1 MSRQP
6 LPGGATVRA
15 ARTVDSRRLRVGVI
29 GLGSGCTHIDGWR
42 QHPNVDVVAI
52 ADPDAD
58 RLDAVG
64 ERFDIATC
72 YTCAETMLDIER
84 FDVIS
89 VCTPD
94 RFHKALTIAALE
106 AGCHVLCGKP
116 MARSAAEG
124 REMLAA
130 ARRTGRR
137 LMLDFPCRFSAQARA
152 LKTQV
157 DAGLFGDF
165 YFGRSV
171 WHRRRGR
178 PDDGGSLADL
188 GVHRLDLA
196 LWLMGH
202 PRPTWVLGST
212 HDPIAREGAA
222 RGDRACNVGDL
233 ATALIRFD
241 NGATLVLE
249 ASRATHIGEAELM
262 ETRLFGTRAGLLQQ
276 NLDGGPRCEAQI
288 FLEQAGTPCDLH
300 LRPAAP
306 EAPSA
311 MYEFAEAILNERPH
325 PAPGEEGL
333 VVMEILD
340 AIHQSAR
347 SGEPV
352 RLAS

>member
-1 MSRQP
+1 MSRRP
-6 LPGGATVRA
+6 LAGIAAVRA
-15 ARTVDSRRLRVGVI
+15 ARVADSRRLRVGVI
-29 GLGSGCTHIDGWR
+29 GLGSGCTHLDGWR

-64 ERFDIATC
+64 ERFDVATC

-89 VCTPD
+89 VCTSQ

-106 AGCHVLCGKP
+106 AGCHVLCEKP
-116 MARSAAEG
+116 MALDAAEG

-130 ARRTGRR
+130 ARRSGRR
-137 LMLDFPCRFSAQARA
+137 LMVNFSCRFSAQARA
-152 LKTQV
+152 LKAQA

-171 WHRRRGR
+171 WHRRRGL
-178 PDDGGSLADL
+178 PGSHAPAEL
-188 GVHRLDLA
+188 GAHRLDLA

-212 HDPIAREGAA
+212 HEPIAGGERP
-222 RGDRACNVGDL
+222 GDVGDL

-249 ASRATHIGEAELM
+249 ASRSSHIGEAELM
-262 ETRLFGTRAGLLQQ
+262 ETRLFGTRAGLLQR
-276 NLDGGPRCEAQI
+276 NLDGGRRCEAQI

-300 LRPAAP
+300 LRPADP

-340 AIHQSAR
+340 ALYRSAR

-352 RLAS
+352 RLAA

>member
-1 MSRQP
+1 MSRRP
-6 LPGGATVRA
+6 PAGLAAVRA
-15 ARTVDSRRLRVGVI
+15 ARVPDSRRLRVGVI

-42 QHPNVDVVAI
+42 QHPNVDVVAL
-52 ADPDAD
+52 ADADAD
-58 RLDAVG
+58 RLDVAG
-64 ERFDIATC
+64 ERFDVATC

-89 VCTPD
+89 LCTPN
-94 RFHKALTIAALE
+94 RFHKALAIAALE
-106 AGCHVLCGKP
+106 AGCHVLCEKP
-116 MARSAAEG
+116 MALGATEA

-130 ARRTGRR
+130 ARRNGRR
-137 LMLDFPCRFSAQARA
+137 LMVNFPCRFSAQSRA
-152 LKTQV
+152 LKAQV

-171 WHRRRGR
+171 WHRRRGL
-178 PDDGGSLADL
+178 PDGSRALADL

-212 HDPIAREGAA
+212 HEPTAGGGWA
-222 RGDRACNVGDL
+222 GDVGDL

-262 ETRLFGTRAGLLQQ
+262 ETRLFGTRAGLLQK

-340 AIHQSAR
+340 AICQSAR

-352 RLAS
+352 RFAA